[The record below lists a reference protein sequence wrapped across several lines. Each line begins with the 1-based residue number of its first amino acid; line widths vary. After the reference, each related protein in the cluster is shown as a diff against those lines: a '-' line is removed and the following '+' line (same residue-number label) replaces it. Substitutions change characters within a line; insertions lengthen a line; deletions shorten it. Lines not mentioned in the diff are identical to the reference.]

1 MLKTEVPDLGAPSQ
15 VEGVKS
21 QHRRDVPD
29 ADIRDVDASEKIKMT
44 RLLKCFC
51 LNLRSQ
57 FYVYDLLPFLREHY

>member
-29 ADIRDVDASEKIKMT
+29 ADIRDVDTSEKIKMI
-44 RLLKCFC
+44 RLL
-51 LNLRSQ
+51 
-57 FYVYDLLPFLREHY
+57 